1 MSRLQQEI
9 KQTRPF
15 TSLAEETFLNLQ
27 RTADRLLAEEATV
40 LAVHDLTPPQYNVL
54 RILRGAGAAGHPCQE
69 IAARMISRVPDVT
82 RLVDRLEQAGLAH
95 RARDQQDRRVVM
107 VRIAPRGEQLL
118 VGIDALMREL
128 PKRLFGA
135 LSTRDLQTLNDL
147 LVRARADR

>member
-9 KQTRPF
+9 KQTKPF

-27 RTADRLLAEEATV
+27 RTADRLLAEEAEV
-40 LAVHDLTPPQYNVL
+40 LARHDLTPPQYNVL
-54 RILRGAGAAGHPCQE
+54 RILRGAGANGHPCQE
-69 IAARMISRVPDVT
+69 IAARMISRVPDIT
-82 RLVDRLEQAGLAH
+82 RLVDRLEQAGLAT
-95 RARDQQDRRVVM
+95 RARDQQDRRVVT

-118 VGIDALMREL
+118 ASIDPTMREL

-135 LSTRDLQTLNDL
+135 LTTRDLQTLNDL